1 MDGERGGAATPAEDA
16 KIPRTERGRRTLR
29 ALLDAAAHEFGE
41 RGFHDAAIARITA
54 RAGVALGS
62 FYTYFDSK
70 EAVFTALVRDMS
82 EQVRA
87 HVGPHILGAP
97 DRLTG
102 ERLGLQAFLE
112 FVRTHQ
118 TLYRILD
125 EAEFVDAP
133 SWRAH
138 YETTVTG
145 YVASLTAAAARGEVR
160 ADVGE
165 IHAWAIVGMNVFLGL
180 RYGVWATSEDAADV
194 ARVANDLLVNGL
206 AARVPPG

>member
-1 MDGERGGAATPAEDA
+1 MSEARGAPATGDDA
-16 KIPRTERGRRTLR
+16 KTPRTERGRRTLR
-29 ALLDAAAHEFGE
+29 AILDAAAQEFGE
-41 RGFHDAAIARITA
+41 HGFHDAAIARITA

-82 EQVRA
+82 GQVRA
-87 HVGPHILGAP
+87 HVGPHILDAP

-118 TLYRILD
+118 ALYRILD
-125 EAEFVDAP
+125 EAEFVDAA

-138 YETTVTG
+138 YETTVQG

-160 ADVGE
+160 SDVGE
-165 IHAWAIVGMNVFLGL
+165 VHAWAIVGMNVFLGL
-180 RYGVWATSEDAADV
+180 RYGVWATDTPAGEV
-194 ARVANDLLVNGL
+194 AQIANDLLVRGL
-206 AARVPPG
+206 ARRD